1 MKQVDLLRFI
11 GAALLLSTNLAASA
25 NPVELDTTMELETR
39 NFYSGPTLPG
49 QFDDDVSVSLKPEF
63 KGRLGEGDLYWRF
76 TPFGRWDSRDPER
89 RHADIRELFLL
100 GVRDEWEVLGGI
112 SKVFWGVAESNH
124 LVDIVN
130 QTDNLEGIDGEDK
143 LGQPMLRVSRSF
155 DQSALTLFALPG
167 FRERQFRSRD
177 DPLSL
182 PFEVDNDPV
191 YESGEGADHVDFAVR
206 YSGYL
211 DIVDYGL
218 SGFSGTSRDPGFI
231 PGDDG
236 RLVPFYPQIDQFGLD
251 LQVTSDAWLWKLEL
265 IRREFD
271 NPDYGEDYTAGVG
284 GVEYT
289 FFGLGDGSYDLG
301 LLAELNRDSRDD
313 PSTVQ
318 FQNDLFLGMRFGF
331 TDAAST
337 EILAGTFVDLDD
349 DTRFFR
355 VEGSRRFFESA
366 RLNLELQAFS
376 NVDPDNLNDHL
387 RDSDFILLSFEWFFY
402 ASS

>member
-1 MKQVDLLRFI
+1 MTRTSTLGVILFLSGCQ
-11 GAALLLSTNLAASA
+11 AALSSSVEVDTT
-25 NPVELDTTMELETR
+25 VELESR
-39 NFYSGPTLPG
+39 NFYSGPTVPG

-63 KGRLGEGDLYWRF
+63 KGRAEERDLFWRF

-100 GVRDEWEVLGGI
+100 GVRDEWEFLGGI

-143 LGQPMLRVSRSF
+143 LGQPMIRVSRSF
-155 DQSALTLFALPG
+155 DQSALTAFVLPG
-167 FRERQFRSRD
+167 FRERQFRSQD

-182 PFEVDNDPV
+182 PFDVNNDPI
-191 YESGEGADHVDFAVR
+191 YESADGADHVDFAAR

-218 SGFSGTSRDPGFI
+218 SAFSGTSRDPGFVA
-231 PGDDG
+231 GTDG
-236 RLVPFYPQIDQFGLD
+236 TAVPIYPQINQLGLD

-271 NPDYGEDYTAGVG
+271 DSRYGEDYNAGVG

-289 FFGLGDGSYDLG
+289 FFGMADGNYDLG

-331 TDAAST
+331 TDAATT
-337 EILAGTFVDLDD
+337 EILAGTFIDLDD

-366 RLNLELQAFS
+366 RLNLELQTFS
-376 NVDPDNLNDHL
+376 NVDPDNFNNHL
-387 RDSDFILLSFEWFFY
+387 RDSDFVLLSFEWFFY
-402 ASS
+402 AGG

>member
-1 MKQVDLLRFI
+1 MARI
-11 GAALLLSTNLAASA
+11 RIRGAMSLLAASLSLSA
-25 NPVELDTTMELETR
+25 NAMEVDTTLEFETR
-39 NFYSGPTLPG
+39 NFYSGPSLPG

-63 KGRLGEGDLYWRF
+63 KGQVEERDLYWRF

-100 GVRDEWEVLGGI
+100 GVRDEWEFLGGI

-143 LGQPMLRVSRSF
+143 LGQPMIRVSRSF
-155 DQSALTLFALPG
+155 DQSAVTAFVLPG

-182 PFEVDNDPV
+182 PFEIDNDPR
-191 YESGEGADHVDFAVR
+191 YESADGSDHVDFAVR
-206 YSGYL
+206 YGGYL
-211 DIVDYGL
+211 DIIDYGL
-218 SGFSGTSRDPGFI
+218 SGFTGTSRDPGFI

-236 RLVPFYPQIDQFGLD
+236 RLVPFYPQISQVGLD
-251 LQVTSDAWLWKLEL
+251 LQITSDAWLWKLEL
-265 IRREFD
+265 IHREFD
-271 NPDYGEDYTAGVG
+271 NPQTGEDYNAGVG

-289 FFGLGDGSYDLG
+289 FFGMGDGGYDLG

-331 TDAAST
+331 TDAATT
-337 EILAGTFVDLDD
+337 EILSRDLY
-349 DTRFFR
+349 R
-355 VEGSRRFFESA
+355 SRRRHTVLPRRREPSVL
-366 RLNLELQAFS
+366 RIRQAEPGVTGIFKCRPGQS
-376 NVDPDNLNDHL
+376 EQSP
-387 RDSDFILLSFEWFFY
+387 
-402 ASS
+402 A